1 MVEAEEKRLAN
12 LVLTPA
18 VSELA
23 VASASA
29 SEPVVPEPATH
40 GMSTVPMPELVAEPV
55 SAEPEPVSAEPEPAA
70 AEPEPATAE
79 PEPAPAAPA
88 APVAEHITNGARIIE
103 KDTKAITDVNGNVVM
118 YDHFIRKNT
127 LYLVSTF
134 HSSSDPALDIMLG
147 DVRLSEVS
155 FNEAEP
161 VRYFM
166 CPLSDDS
173 SSSERR
179 SFNVTI
185 DGVAYYIT
193 PEVVPERDTKYKL
206 AVTTLFKNESAAM
219 VKRFV
224 SYYRGQGA
232 EVFYLYYNGDAV
244 PDSMPR
250 LPGVVYLTWG
260 YPYQID
266 TTEWIG
272 VAQVTALTSFR
283 LRYWDDC
290 DWVAIVDMDE
300 YVYNINESVRLVD
313 YLSKKTESANA
324 VCVQNYWASVPKLG
338 GKISYSAQGMGWL
351 ERTKWIYNTA
361 FRGHFSVYRPK
372 GDGEPNKLFC
382 EDLRLLHII
391 NHFHPERRELM
402 TEPMSKT
409 ENITLTRL

>member
-1 MVEAEEKRLAN
+1 VVVSATSERVIA
-12 LVLTPA
+12 PA
-18 VSELA
+18 APEPI
-23 VASASA
+23 A
-29 SEPVVPEPATH
+29 SEPVT
-40 GMSTVPMPELVAEPV
+40 SEPV
-55 SAEPEPVSAEPEPAA
+55 SAAAAPEPV
-70 AEPEPATAE
+70 T
-79 PEPAPAAPA
+79 A
-88 APVAEHITNGARIIE
+88 APVTAAPVTAAPVTADTDAVEPIAEGARVVD
-103 KDTKAITDVNGNVVM
+103 KDSKAIIDVNGNVVM
-118 YDHFIRKNT
+118 YDHFVRKNT

-134 HSSSDPALDIMLG
+134 HSSSDPTLDVMLG

-166 CPLSDDS
+166 CPLPDGV

-232 EVFYLYYNGDAV
+232 EVFYLYYNGDVV
-244 PDSMPR
+244 PDSMPK
-250 LPGVVYLTWG
+250 LPGVIYLTWG

-272 VAQVTALTSFR
+272 VAQVTAITSFR

-300 YVYNINESVRLVD
+300 YVYNINESVRLLD
-313 YLSKKTESANA
+313 YLSKKTDAANA
-324 VCVQNYWASVPKLG
+324 ICVQNFWASVPKLG

-372 GDGEPNKLFC
+372 GDGEPNKMFC

-391 NHFHPERRELM
+391 NHFHPERRELI